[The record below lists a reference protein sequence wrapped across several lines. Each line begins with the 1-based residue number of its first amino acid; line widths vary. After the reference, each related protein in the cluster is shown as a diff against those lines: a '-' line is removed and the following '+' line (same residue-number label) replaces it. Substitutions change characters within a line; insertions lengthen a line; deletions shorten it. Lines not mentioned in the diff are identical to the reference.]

1 VRKLTPIQGP
11 GSSRRQLVGPLTK
24 EAGHELLSNT
34 QLSKPAAAALSVE
47 RRKLLGPK
55 PAVPIEPAG
64 KAANRTAG
72 AWPRTIEPSIE
83 SKLRNCDLVAV
94 RADDGPEQLHR
105 RPSNDSVGKGVGRS
119 GSS

>member
-1 VRKLTPIQGP
+1 
-11 GSSRRQLVGPLTK
+11 
-24 EAGHELLSNT
+24 LSNT

-55 PAVPIEPAG
+55 PLFRLSHVWSMRAELQIARRG
-64 KAANRTAG
+64 RGLALFDLA
-72 AWPRTIEPSIE
+72 IE

-94 RADDGPEQLHR
+94 RADGGPEQLHR
-105 RPSNDSVGKGVGRS
+105 RPSNDSVGKRV